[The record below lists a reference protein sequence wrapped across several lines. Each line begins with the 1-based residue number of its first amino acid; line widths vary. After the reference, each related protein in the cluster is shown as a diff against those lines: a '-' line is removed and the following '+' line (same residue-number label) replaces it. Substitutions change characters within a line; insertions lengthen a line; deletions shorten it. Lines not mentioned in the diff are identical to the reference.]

1 MKKYRPSNGTEGMW
15 FEDAFCNHCMHQNPD
30 PTKEKNCEIA
40 MRAFC
45 FDLKDEQYPIEW
57 QYDPLGHPTCTAF
70 VNWNWDT
77 DGDPDDPDNPKSP
90 PPPPDPN
97 QLHLFALYPDELHF
111 QETKKTIAI

>member
-15 FEDAFCNHCMHQNPD
+15 FESNFCYSCIHQNPD

-45 FDLKDEQYPIEW
+45 FDVDDKEYPIEW
-57 QYDPLGHPTCTAF
+57 QYDALGHPTCTAH
-70 VNWNWDT
+70 VDWNWDS
-77 DGDPDDPDNPKSP
+77 DGDPEDPDNPKAP

-97 QLHLFALYPDELHF
+97 QLSLFPLYPNDLNF
-111 QETKKTIAI
+111 QEHKQTISV